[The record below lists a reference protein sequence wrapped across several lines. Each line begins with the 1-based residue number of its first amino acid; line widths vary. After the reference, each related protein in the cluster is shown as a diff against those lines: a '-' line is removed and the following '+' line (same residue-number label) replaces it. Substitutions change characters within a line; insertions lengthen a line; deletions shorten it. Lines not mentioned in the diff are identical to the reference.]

1 MGDHDPPPL
10 SQPLLKL
17 VTLLARRS
25 QEQRRLYGVKTAL
38 EEAGKADEHSAERIL
53 LRTSQSAWLAYYG
66 GCKAAKSDHGFHGQ
80 TELKQLLEG
89 LEAQPIEDKRAFA
102 KALAEELALL
112 RAMEGAD
119 VNSSRQG
126 EKRRRTTI
134 ENYITPSIPPPTT
147 TTTTTTTGSA
157 DTGFIDTEHGNSGQ
171 ILDVYVGAP
180 LEPAEELFHEQ
191 FWESIERIPG
201 KEQAGTW
208 LADVSMIFQ
217 DGHPR
222 EHFGCQMEI
231 GIAEEKVAELA
242 FDYFGV
248 RVEIKD
254 GVRSVR
260 YPGGG
265 KIEPDP
271 SIKLRSC
278 RQVFPSIFRGDLYD
292 AANTS
297 PIYLL
302 EKQQMRNRTDG
313 VSMTISNQAKEGAK
327 ITVFLGQWKA
337 SAIKARLYG

>member
-89 LEAQPIEDKRAFA
+89 LEAQPVEDKR
-102 KALAEELALL
+102 
-112 RAMEGAD
+112 
-119 VNSSRQG
+119 
-126 EKRRRTTI
+126 
-134 ENYITPSIPPPTT
+134 
-147 TTTTTTTGSA
+147 
-157 DTGFIDTEHGNSGQ
+157 
-171 ILDVYVGAP
+171 AP

-201 KEQAGTW
+201 KEPAGTW